1 MAARSS
7 AEHTYRMKPVA
18 QNRRARYDYAIDD
31 TVEAGLILTGQEAK
45 SCRGG
50 HVHLSSAYVSFVS
63 GKALLK
69 GMKISPYAFASGLTE
84 YDPGR
89 DRELLLSKVQRERLL
104 GAVQEKGVTVIP
116 LEVRA
121 GKYIKVLL
129 GLGRGVKRHD
139 KRQRIREREQE
150 KKIKKGEEY

>member
-1 MAARSS
+1 MVAHYAAG
-7 AEHTYRMKPVA
+7 HTDHMKPVA

-31 TVEAGLILTGQEAK
+31 TMEAGLILTGQEAK

-50 HVHLSSAYVSFVS
+50 HVHVHAAYVSFVS
-63 GKALLK
+63 NTPFLK
-69 GMKISPYAFASGLTE
+69 GMKIAPYAFASGLKD

-89 DRELLLSKVQRERLL
+89 DRKLLLSKAQTAHLL
-104 GAVQEKGVTVIP
+104 AAVQEKGVTVIP
-116 LEVRA
+116 MEVRA

-150 KKIKKGEEY
+150 KKLKKGQEY